1 MKFCSTILV
10 LGVCLAAPLAVA
22 QQATELTES
31 LPAEGKLDEKG
42 EPVGDGWSSLIAKLD
57 GWNADDQYWKLAD
70 GVLHGDKTDGGKL
83 HDHAWT
89 KKEYGDFELHAV
101 IKMNGKGA
109 NSGVC
114 IRLKPTNADNAPG
127 YQVDMGPGYWGCLWE
142 ERKAGMVQKFPKELA
157 DKLVKAND
165 WNHYYV
171 KANGHHIE
179 AWLNGVKTI
188 DIVHKEGHAKGSI
201 GFQLCHGKKNTIV
214 DVKTLLIREAK

>member
-1 MKFCSTILV
+1 MKIGSTILALCV
-10 LGVCLAAPLAVA
+10 FLTAPLAVA
-22 QQATELTES
+22 QQAKDLTKS
-31 LPAEGKLDEKG
+31 LPAEGKLDDKG
-42 EPVGDGWSSLIAKLD
+42 KPLGEGWSSLIAKLD
-57 GWNADDQYWKLAD
+57 GWNAEKQYWTLVD
-70 GVLHGDKTDGGKL
+70 GILHGEKDGGKL

-89 KKEYGDFELHAV
+89 EKEYGDFELHAV
-101 IKMNGKGA
+101 IKMSGKGA

-142 ERKAGMVQKFPKELA
+142 ERKSGMVQKFPKDLA

-165 WNHYYV
+165 WNHYYI

-214 DVKTLLIREAK
+214 DVKTLLIRETE